1 MTSTHHPHNSHH
13 PHHPHHPPPPLQ
25 VGHPP
30 ASPYLSLVRPWRA
43 GPSRTLATTRIFTLL
58 ERRCESTAT
67 PGRAGDFVYLD
78 AADWVNVVAVT
89 DDDHVVMIEQFRHGT
104 GEVTLELPGGI
115 VDPGES
121 PDVACT
127 RELIEETGFAGDY
140 QGVIG
145 VVSANPAMMTNRVHT
160 GLVRRA
166 RPAAPPSPDAT
177 EEIATRLIPAS
188 AIDHLVRT
196 GVIHHTLVVS
206 ALHHFRLLG

>member
-1 MTSTHHPHNSHH
+1 
-13 PHHPHHPPPPLQ
+13 
-25 VGHPP
+25 
-30 ASPYLSLVRPWRA
+30 VRPWRA

-121 PDVACT
+121 PDDACT
-127 RELIEETGFAGDY
+127 RELLEETGFTGDY
-140 QGVIG
+140 HGVIG

-166 RPAAPPSPDAT
+166 RLAAPPSPDAT
-177 EEIATRLIPAS
+177 EEIATRLVPAR

-196 GVIHHTLVVS
+196 GIIHHTLVVS
-206 ALHHFRLLG
+206 ALHHFRLTTANA